1 MGERGHSGPPGPPG
15 EQGLPGTSGKEGTK
29 VSEGW
34 WRGAG
39 EGGCKAWASV
49 ALRGQNLCSSY
60 DLTPLLS
67 FQGDPGPPGA
77 PGKDGPAG
85 LRGFPGERGL
95 PGTAVSVTPK
105 ANSL

>member
-1 MGERGHSGPPGPPG
+1 MQE
-15 EQGLPGTSGKEGTK
+15 
-29 VSEGW
+29 W
-34 WRGAG
+34 AG
-39 EGGCKAWASV
+39 V
-49 ALRGQNLCSSY
+49 ALRGQNLCLNY
-60 DLTPLLS
+60 DLPPSPLS

-105 ANSL
+105 TNSLWIRSLTTWSP